1 MRIHAYFP
9 QNILN
14 SRNAEVARTTG
25 PIIPDMLH
33 LRPEV
38 FQQSFNKQHF
48 VLQHELSGHPLFELP
63 RLIELAR
70 QTAEQRPTDL
80 YYDAGVQDLNE
91 RWGTSPA
98 QFPVDETLRRI
109 EEAGAFIILK
119 RAEHDPAYAGLL
131 EGCMSDLLQVSG
143 HELERKMRRRE
154 VIIFITSPRRITTYH
169 IDSETNF
176 LLQVHGEK
184 DISIFS
190 KYDREVLPEEE
201 IERFWTIDNNAATYK
216 PQLQAHA
223 DVVRLVPGNGVH
235 IPVNAPH
242 WVQND
247 DNISVSVSINYHS
260 YDSEYAH
267 LYCANYYLR
276 KKLGLNPTPPAQ
288 SPLLDAIKR
297 PVGAAILKYKD
308 RRYGPVRKR

>member
-1 MRIHAYFP
+1 
-9 QNILN
+9 
-14 SRNAEVARTTG
+14 
-25 PIIPDMLH
+25 MLD
-33 LRPEV
+33 LRPET
-38 FQQSFNKQHF
+38 FQECFNKRHF
-48 VLQHELSGHPLFELP
+48 VLHHELTGQSLFELP

-70 QTAEQRPTDL
+70 DTAANRPDDL
-80 YYDAGVQDLNE
+80 YYDAGVTDLNE

-98 QFPVDETLRRI
+98 QFAVDETIRRI
-109 EEAGAFIILK
+109 EHAGAFIILK
-119 RAEHDPAYAGLL
+119 RAEHDPAYAQLL
-131 EGCMSDLLQVSG
+131 DRCMSDLLQVSG
-143 HELERKMRRRE
+143 RELEKRMRRRE

-201 IERFWTIDNNAATYK
+201 IERFWAVDSNAAVYK
-216 PQLQAHA
+216 PELQHHA

-235 IPVNAPH
+235 IPVNSPH

-247 DNISVSVSINYHS
+247 NNISVSVSINYHS

-276 KKLGLNPTPPAQ
+276 RKLGLNPTPPAR
-288 SPLLDAIKR
+288 SPLIDALKR

-308 RRYGPVRKR
+308 KRYGPVRKR

>member
-1 MRIHAYFP
+1 M
-9 QNILN
+9 LN
-14 SRNAEVARTTG
+14 
-25 PIIPDMLH
+25 
-33 LRPEV
+33 LRPEL
-38 FQQSFNKQHF
+38 FQSSFNRQHF
-48 VLQHELSGHPLFELP
+48 ILNHELTGQPLFELP

-70 QTAEQRPTDL
+70 DTAEKRPTDL
-80 YYDAGVQDLNE
+80 YYDAGVTDLNE

-98 QFPVDETLRRI
+98 QFPVDETIRRI
-109 EEAGAFIILK
+109 DEAGAFIILK
-119 RAEHDPAYAGLL
+119 RAETDPAYAKLL
-131 EGCMSDLLQVSG
+131 DRCMSDLLQVSG
-143 HELERKMRRRE
+143 RELEKRMRRRE

-201 IERFWTIDNNAATYK
+201 IERFWAVDNNAAVYK
-216 PQLQAHA
+216 PQLQGHA

-267 LYCANYYLR
+267 LYCTNYYLR
-276 KKLGLNPTPPAQ
+276 RKLGINPTPPRQ
-288 SPLLDAIKR
+288 SVLLDALKR

>member
-1 MRIHAYFP
+1 
-9 QNILN
+9 
-14 SRNAEVARTTG
+14 
-25 PIIPDMLH
+25 MLE
-33 LRPEV
+33 LRPDQFREC
-38 FQQSFNKQHF
+38 FNKRHF
-48 VLQHELSGHPLFELP
+48 VLSHNLAAEPLFDLP

-70 QTAEQRPTDL
+70 ATATDRPSDL
-80 YYDAGVQDLNE
+80 YYDTGVTQINQ
-91 RWGTSPA
+91 RWGSSPA
-98 QFPVDETLRRI
+98 QLPVDETIRRI
-109 EEAGAFIILK
+109 QEAGAFIILK
-119 RAEHDPAYAGLL
+119 RAEHDPAYA
-131 EGCMSDLLQVSG
+131 DLLDRCISDILEVSG
-143 HELERKMRRRE
+143 RELRRKMRRRE

-184 DISIFS
+184 DISIFD

-201 IERFWTIDNNAATYK
+201 IERFWTVDINAAVYK
-216 PQLQAHA
+216 PELQHHA

-242 WVQND
+242 WVQNG

-276 KKLGLNPTPPAQ
+276 RKLGLKPTPPAR

-297 PVGAAILKYKD
+297 PVGAAILAYKD

>member
-1 MRIHAYFP
+1 M
-9 QNILN
+9 LN
-14 SRNAEVARTTG
+14 
-25 PIIPDMLH
+25 
-33 LRPEV
+33 LRPEL
-38 FQQSFNKQHF
+38 FQSSFNRQHF
-48 VLQHELSGHPLFELP
+48 VLRHELTGQPLFELP

-70 QTAEQRPTDL
+70 ATAAQRPTDL
-80 YYDAGVQDLNE
+80 YYDAGVTDLNQ
-91 RWGTSPA
+91 RWGSAPA
-98 QFPVDETLRRI
+98 QFPVDETIRRI
-109 EEAGAFIILK
+109 DEAGAFIILK
-119 RAEHDPAYAGLL
+119 RAEHDPAYAQLLDRCMADLL
-131 EGCMSDLLQVSG
+131 EVSG
-143 HELERKMRRRE
+143 RELEKKMRRRE
-154 VIIFITSPRRITTYH
+154 VIIFITSPRRISTYH

-176 LLQVHGEK
+176 LLQVHGQK

-201 IERFWTIDNNAATYK
+201 LERFWTVDTNAAVYK
-216 PQLQAHA
+216 PELQNRAA
-223 DVVRLVPGNGVH
+223 VVRLVPGNGVH

-276 KKLGLNPTPPAQ
+276 NKLGIEPVPPAR
-288 SPLLDAIKR
+288 SMLRDALKR
-297 PVGAAILKYKD
+297 PLGAAIMKYKD

>member
-1 MRIHAYFP
+1 
-9 QNILN
+9 
-14 SRNAEVARTTG
+14 
-25 PIIPDMLH
+25 MLD
-33 LRPEV
+33 LRPET
-38 FQQSFNKQHF
+38 FREHFNSRHF
-48 VLQHELSGHPLFELP
+48 VLHHELTGHPLFDLP

-70 QTAEQRPTDL
+70 DTAANRPDDL
-80 YYDAGVQDLNE
+80 YYDAGVTDLNE

-98 QFPVDETLRRI
+98 RFPVDETIRRI
-109 EEAGAFIILK
+109 EDAGAFIILK
-119 RAEHDPAYAGLL
+119 RAEHDPAYAKLL
-131 EGCMSDLLQVSG
+131 ERCMSDILEVGGRGLQK
-143 HELERKMRRRE
+143 EMRRRE
-154 VIIFITSPRRITTYH
+154 VIIFVTSPRRITTYH

-190 KYDREVLPEEE
+190 KYDREVLPEHE
-201 IERFWTIDNNAATYK
+201 IERFWTVDANAAVYK
-216 PQLQAHA
+216 PELQSHA
-223 DVVRLVPGNGVH
+223 DVVRLVPGKGVH

-260 YDSEYAH
+260 HDSKYAH
-267 LYCANYYLR
+267 VYCANYYLR
-276 KKLGLNPTPPAQ
+276 RKLRLNPRPPAQ
-288 SPLLDAIKR
+288 SALLDAIKR

>member
-1 MRIHAYFP
+1 
-9 QNILN
+9 
-14 SRNAEVARTTG
+14 
-25 PIIPDMLH
+25 MLDLH
-33 LRPEV
+33 PEI
-38 FQQSFNKQHF
+38 FRDCFNKRHF
-48 VLQHELSGHPLFELP
+48 VLRHALTGNPLFELP

-70 QTAEQRPTDL
+70 DTAATRPDDL
-80 YYDAGVQDLNE
+80 YYDAGVTDLNE
-91 RWGTSPA
+91 RWGTSPCEL
-98 QFPVDETLRRI
+98 PVDETIRRI
-109 EEAGAFIILK
+109 ESAGAFIILK

-131 EGCMSDLLQVSG
+131 DRCMSDLLQVSG
-143 HELERKMRRRE
+143 RELERNMRRRE
-154 VIIFITSPRRITTYH
+154 VIIFITSPGRITTYH

-201 IERFWTIDNNAATYK
+201 IERFWTVDSNAAVYK
-216 PQLQAHA
+216 PHLQHHA

-260 YDSEYAH
+260 WDSQYAH

-276 KKLGLNPTPPAQ
+276 KKLGINPTPPAK
-288 SPLLDAIKR
+288 SSLIDAVKR
-297 PVGAAILKYKD
+297 PVGALILKYKD
-308 RRYGPVRKR
+308 KRYGPVRKR